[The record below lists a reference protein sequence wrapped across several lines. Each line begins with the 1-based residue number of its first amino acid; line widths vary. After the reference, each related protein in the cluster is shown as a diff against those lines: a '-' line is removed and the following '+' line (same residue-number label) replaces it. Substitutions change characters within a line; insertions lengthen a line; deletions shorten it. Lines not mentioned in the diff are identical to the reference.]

1 MLSNFIKKFSLSLC
15 HIHGQNPLGS
25 TYLDSNNDPIQIEM
39 TFSKSKNI
47 LSPKPK
53 IPHPL
58 DQPADFRFQ
67 DVELNF
73 MD

>member
-1 MLSNFIKKFSLSLC
+1 
-15 HIHGQNPLGS
+15 
-25 TYLDSNNDPIQIEM
+25 M

-47 LSPKPK
+47 LSLKPK

-67 DVELNF
+67 DVELNLINLRRREWIRTHERVTLNTLSKRAP
-73 MD
+73 